1 VSGETPQPSPAPNP
15 VTPTNLPRPGSQ
27 VLARFAYPPGQVST
41 GLEIMEE
48 LWQSE
53 FSGDVRACDV
63 HISNLRQKIER
74 DPQDPELVV
83 TVRGIGYKLVEP
95 E

>member
-1 VSGETPQPSPAPNP
+1 
-15 VTPTNLPRPGSQ
+15 
-27 VLARFAYPPGQVST
+27 
-41 GLEIMEE
+41 
-48 LWQSE
+48 
-53 FSGDVRACDV
+53 V

-83 TVRGIGYKLVEP
+83 TVRGVGYKLAEA